1 MQISICLYLLRWAD
15 KRRSKA
21 GPVASSHHRCLTDVG
36 RRKMGSE
43 DHFPSA
49 VSGRGQN
56 CAPPV
61 SKASRRKS
69 LMRLS
74 RLSVGSASLGPAAV
88 SLTAPPCL
96 GPSHCDSG
104 IIIIHQPCPTSASLA
119 HRFNFSP
126 GGVVRL
132 APSKY
137 SCHACAMWA
146 LTQCTLSILLQ
157 YNVKYS
163 HSRCCPMGS

>member
-1 MQISICLYLLRWAD
+1 MYLLRWAD

-21 GPVASSHHRCLTDVG
+21 GPVACLHHRCLTDVG
-36 RRKMGSE
+36 RRMTGSE
-43 DHFPSA
+43 DHSPSA
-49 VSGRGQN
+49 VSGHGQN

-69 LMRLS
+69 LMRLF
-74 RLSVGSASLGPAAV
+74 VGSASPGCGVAHCASLSWPISLRQRHYYYSPAV
-88 SLTAPPCL
+88 S
-96 GPSHCDSG
+96 DKR
-104 IIIIHQPCPTSASLA
+104 QPCAQV
-119 HRFNFSP
+119 NFSP
-126 GGVVRL
+126 GGVVRS

-137 SCHACAMWA
+137 RCHACAMWA
-146 LTQCTLSILLQ
+146 LTQCTLSILLL